1 MEANKVSTSRAE
13 VNISVVDFQEVYLR
27 SIEGDITEKV
37 LVNIKNPTNNCK
49 VVRVKANRTCKE
61 CGGTIFTGSE
71 CYTFNPK
78 GMGRSWVCFS
88 CLPEPNKVRTTKVG
102 ERGIYYSD
110 DRNKYGFAK
119 SLNQL
124 GVFEEDFF
132 NGRVEQ
138 KIEEEVSLNEF

>member
-1 MEANKVSTSRAE
+1 MVKQITKSKAE

-37 LVNIKNPTNNCK
+37 LVSLKNPTNNCK
-49 VVRVKANRTCKE
+49 VVRVRGNRVCKE

-78 GMGRSWVCFS
+78 GMGRSWVCFN
-88 CLPEPNKVRTTKVG
+88 CLPEPNRVRTTKVG
-102 ERGIYYSD
+102 ERGIYYSE

>member
-1 MEANKVSTSRAE
+1 MKAKSRAE
-13 VNISVVDFQEVYLR
+13 VNISVINIKEVYLH

-37 LVNIKNPTNNCK
+37 LVRLKNPTNNCK
-49 VVRVKANRTCKE
+49 VVRVRGNRTCKE
-61 CGGTIFTGSE
+61 CGGTILTGSE
-71 CYTFNPK
+71 CYGFNPK
-78 GMGRSWVCFS
+78 GRGRSWVCFN

-102 ERGIYYSD
+102 EQGIYYSD

-119 SLNQL
+119 AIRELD
-124 GVFEEDFF
+124 VFEEDFF